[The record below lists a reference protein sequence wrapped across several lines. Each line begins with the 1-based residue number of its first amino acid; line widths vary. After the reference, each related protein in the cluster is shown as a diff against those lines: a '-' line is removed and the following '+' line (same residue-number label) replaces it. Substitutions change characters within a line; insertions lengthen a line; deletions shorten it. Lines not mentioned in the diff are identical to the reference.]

1 MVVYWCFE
9 AAPLSATALIP
20 LFAYPFLGVVKAK
33 VICAAYFKDVV
44 VLFFGGL
51 TLAIAIEVWNLHKR
65 IALFVLTKV
74 GAKVGFSYFFLENL
88 CPTKIFFAKIKI
100 PK

>member
-1 MVVYWCFE
+1 MVIYWCFE

-74 GAKVGFSYFFLENL
+74 GAKVGFSIFFSTTYAQQKFFLL
-88 CPTKIFFAKIKI
+88 KLKS
-100 PK
+100 

>member
-9 AAPLSATALIP
+9 AAPLPGTSLIP

-33 VICAAYFKDVV
+33 VICASYFKDVV

-51 TLAIAIEVWNLHKR
+51 ALAIAIE
-65 IALFVLTKV
+65 
-74 GAKVGFSYFFLENL
+74 GASPNVIYAF
-88 CPTKIFFAKIKI
+88 
-100 PK
+100 